1 MRKSALAYVAG
12 DFFIHKL
19 NPITILTYTLAV
31 TLLGIGVGQIG
42 WLLVIF
48 AFNLILVIKAGVL
61 REFSWMF
68 LRVTTPIVVMMFVI
82 DSLFYPGSKTILF
95 HLGPLAIRQEGFMFA
110 SMIVSRLSAILSAYF
125 MMVLVIHPRDSYDFT
140 GSTRRFPESW
150 LSGFSHPSTDP
161 LYPADC

>member
-48 AFNLILVIKAGVL
+48 AFNLILAIKAGVL

-68 LRVTTPIVVMMFVI
+68 ACHYTDRCHDVRDRITLLPRLENHPVP
-82 DSLFYPGSKTILF
+82 SWPPGYPAGRIYVC
-95 HLGPLAIRQEGFMFA
+95 INDC
-110 SMIVSRLSAILSAYF
+110 LSAISNPQRLLHDGAGDLP
-125 MMVLVIHPRDSYDFT
+125 VRPYDFT

-150 LSGFSHPSTDP
+150 LSGLSHPSTDP